1 MTVKVPTFL
10 NGCEKSTLFKQR
22 ARAETAG
29 DKIFKSV
36 GGDSLYYHKA
46 NGGMR
51 ELNVQNLNKII
62 LDLRETEKYSHDETL
77 RSLQKQS
84 SNVSQLAADMQ
95 VEQGKAGEAN
105 TH

>member
-51 ELNVQNLNKII
+51 ELNV
-62 LDLRETEKYSHDETL
+62 
-77 RSLQKQS
+77 
-84 SNVSQLAADMQ
+84 
-95 VEQGKAGEAN
+95 
-105 TH
+105 